1 MGGHMETTSRWKNQ
15 LGFTLIELMTV
26 VAITGIL
33 ATIAI
38 PNYHRYIVQ
47 AEAVKL
53 VGQIEIIKTALTV
66 TYGEEE
72 KYPNFQFASDG
83 KVPDSMKSFL
93 TDEIF
98 NGPDSVVFR
107 LRSGAPDKYRADI
120 GFAEINEPYLVIG
133 SHIYGNA
140 DELLIALQH
149 MVGSDKF
156 KFYMDHS
163 WAKVKIM

>member
-1 MGGHMETTSRWKNQ
+1 MNTTSQWKSQ
-15 LGFTLIELMTV
+15 HGFTLIELMTV
-26 VAITGIL
+26 VAIIGIL
-33 ATIAI
+33 ATVAI

-53 VGQIEIIKTALTV
+53 VGQIEIIKTALAV
-66 TYGEEE
+66 TYGEKE
-72 KYPNFQFASDG
+72 KYPEFEFASQG
-83 KVPDSMKSFL
+83 KAPDSMKSYL

-98 NGPDSVVFR
+98 NGPDTVVFR

-133 SHIYGNA
+133 SRKYGNA
-140 DELLIALQH
+140 DELLIALQQ
-149 MVGSDKF
+149 MVGPDRF
-156 KFYMDHS
+156 KFFMDHS

>member
-1 MGGHMETTSRWKNQ
+1 MDTTPQWKSQ
-15 LGFTLIELMTV
+15 HGFTLIELMTV
-26 VAITGIL
+26 VAIIGIL
-33 ATIAI
+33 ATVAI

-72 KYPNFQFASDG
+72 KYPDFEQASSG

-93 TDEIF
+93 ADEIF
-98 NGPDSVVFR
+98 NGPDTVEFR
-107 LRSGAPDKYRADI
+107 LRSGAPDIFRADI
-120 GFAEINEPYLVIG
+120 GFAEKNEPYLVIC
-133 SHIYGNA
+133 SRKYGNA
-140 DELLIALQH
+140 DELLIALQQ
-149 MVGSDKF
+149 MVGPDRF
-156 KFYMDHS
+156 KFFMGHS